1 MKVVIPVAGA
11 GTRLRP
17 HTHALPKPLL
27 RVGDKPILAHLLDP
41 VMKLDPEEVIFVI
54 GFRGEM
60 IREFVESNYRFKA
73 SFVEQDRLLGLGY
86 ALDMAVREIDDGDL
100 MVILGDT
107 IVECDLHKFITAG
120 DYVLG
125 VRQVDNPERFGIVTV
140 ENGYVVDAV
149 EKPDEP
155 HSNLAIIGLYY
166 FKDVRPL
173 KKALDEHVKS
183 GHTTRGEIQLT
194 DALQLMIH
202 DGVKFVPYEV
212 AEWFDCGKKE
222 TMLSTNRHLLAALK
236 HEPQVDNSVV
246 VDPVF
251 VDPTARVVNSVIGP
265 GVSIGEGAVVRNSIL
280 RNSIIGD
287 QTLIEN
293 MNIEDSL
300 VGNSVTLRGSRLV
313 LNVGDHTDSSHI

>member
-1 MKVVIPVAGA
+1 V
-11 GTRLRP
+11 
-17 HTHALPKPLL
+17 
-27 RVGDKPILAHLLDP
+27 
-41 VMKLDPEEVIFVI
+41 
-54 GFRGEM
+54 
-60 IREFVESNYRFKA
+60 
-73 SFVEQDRLLGLGY
+73 FVEQDRLLGLGY
-86 ALDMAVREIDDGDL
+86 ALDMAVRGIDDGDL

-107 IVECDLHKFITAG
+107 IVECDLHKFIAAG

-140 ENGYVVDAV
+140 ENGHVVDAV

-194 DALQLMIH
+194 DALQLMIR
-202 DGVKFVPYEV
+202 DNVKFVPYEV
-212 AEWFDCGKKE
+212 TEWFDCGKKE
-222 TMLSTNRHLLAALK
+222 AMLSTNRHLLAALK
-236 HEPQVDNSVV
+236 QKPQVDNSVV
-246 VDPVF
+246 VDPVY

-265 GVSIGEGAVVRNSIL
+265 GVSIGEGAVVRHSIL

-300 VGNSVTLRGSRLV
+300 VGNSVTLKGSRLV